1 MHFFQETCCR
11 LIFKI
16 ILSKKLNSPMIQK
29 REGKKCVDYT
39 NLIQRNDVKAL
50 GIRQMHRGSH
60 IKSPNR
66 FVLTRLNF
74 IPWDV

>member
-1 MHFFQETCCR
+1 
-11 LIFKI
+11 
-16 ILSKKLNSPMIQK
+16 MIQK